1 MSAGWIDAVAL
12 VETADAP
19 LFEHLLGRHVPGA
32 DATYR
37 TGERLGVELATEE
50 DEALFRLALLGET
63 TAREILHVAG
73 LLYLVAPR
81 LSDEVRGY
89 IDQGLFDGDAAPL
102 TVARLEVRDEG
113 VLRRLREALG
123 AECPALADQPI
134 VLCTG

>member
-1 MSAGWIDAVAL
+1 MSTAWIDALAL
-12 VETADAP
+12 VGAAHAERFQRVAERSVSGLDATC
-19 LFEHLLGRHVPGA
+19 LMEEHL
-32 DATYR
+32 
-37 TGERLGVELATEE
+37 GVALATEE

-63 TAREILHVAG
+63 TAREILRVAD

-102 TVARLEVRDEG
+102 TVARLEMRDEG
-113 VLRRLREALG
+113 VLRRLREALS